1 MVQDDST
8 LIAACRQGD
17 ANAWETLVMR
27 YQRLIYSIPSRA
39 GLDEQ
44 QSAEVFQI
52 VFARLIE
59 HLARLEQPDR
69 VQAWLV
75 TTAKRETWRLLRQR
89 AAAGREVS
97 TDDESAQELPD
108 HLPLPHETLQKLED
122 QHLVQLALEQ
132 LDARCRRLL
141 VLLYYQDA
149 PPSYTDVAT
158 ELGIPSGSIGPT
170 RARCLQKLRGQL
182 KQAGF

>member
-1 MVQDDST
+1 MVQDDSS

-17 ANAWETLVMR
+17 AAAWEALVLR

-39 GLDEQ
+39 GLDAQ
-44 QSAEVFQI
+44 QSAEVFQS

-59 HLARLEQPDR
+59 HLGRLEQPDR

-89 AAAGREVS
+89 TAAGKEIS
-97 TDDESAQELPD
+97 ADDEAVQELPD
-108 HLPLPHETLQKLED
+108 HLPLPHETVQKLED
-122 QHLVQLALEQ
+122 QHMVRLALEQ

-141 VLLYYQDA
+141 ALLYYQEA
-149 PPSYTDVAT
+149 PPSYTDVAS

-170 RARCLQKLRGQL
+170 RARCLQKLRRHL
-182 KQAGF
+182 TQAGF